1 MEMRNR
7 QNINIIYYGNGHHLK
22 FKKKYNEDLEKSE
35 ILDLIY
41 YGNGHH
47 SGDWLANELS

>member
-1 MEMRNR
+1 MEMV
-7 QNINIIYYGNGHHLK
+7 IISNL
-22 FKKKYNEDLEKSE
+22 KKYDEDLEKSE